1 MTNEELKNRGLKP
14 LERETSP
21 EVSPSNPITSFF
33 LTKEADRY
41 PEKEVESLVG
51 NVFAKPNN
59 IDYGFSK
66 ATPMD
71 DQRNFSYTPQEYALA
86 KLYEDTT
93 GNNSDRLSKGV
104 FDVFSSAEEYTTI
117 PEGEELVTPKLHPDI
132 HASYYSGWESLRNES
147 KEFLL
152 NKYPKLATASPKVK
166 DAYLKKIVV
175 DDILSNSRTATE
187 SYADKWKLMQND
199 PSVTWDQYDSIFNAF
214 YDSHKDKIAPVHKD
228 SVWESFAV
236 RSLVADPDE
245 YRINEKT
252 DIIEDRAAR
261 IYGES
266 KITSDKYR
274 ELEKGVQANKDA
286 NLTPMREQ
294 ILNQYNQSSDVEKSI
309 TREQIQKISSEV
321 SKMHYDHFKDTNK
334 VKMNDEDWDNLYI
347 DFVSNSQVYGTDY
360 AVKRLQD
367 YWQDHVANNQGFWE
381 RTGKV
386 AGSTAMNV
394 GGDIAMT
401 TGILLGAVYQTGL
414 AISPWHDAD
423 ITKVIENDITKYAEL
438 AMATGSLNS
447 ARQREYA
454 KYGINALA
462 SLNTVDQDYSY
473 LDLNTLAEVL
483 PQAGHVMGFTAGSKI
498 TAKALGGA
506 AKLISK
512 GVTNIADITKL
523 SNSARGANL
532 VGKINQGLQTAAA
545 FNTLAVTT
553 GSEATMEG
561 LAAKRAVLQYGEE
574 QKEITTDRLLKN
586 KLTEL
591 ISADPEYYA
600 TLYLQENPN
609 AEPLGTMQYS
619 KVGERDIYNR
629 VYSEKDINTLVSI
642 FAKNPN
648 VRDQFK
654 AEYADELNQI
664 DALAEQSANKALGTT
679 FATDMVLG
687 MVTNGVLQ
695 VALNAAPVRKM
706 LSGKKAPNKLFEGID
721 LTISN
726 NNIVATPQAVT
737 RGYMTRQAIENIFGQ
752 SVEEYGQT
760 INQTVGEA
768 FGKSV
773 LNQYLND
780 KYKNGNI
787 ASAVEYDLGTAII
800 ESVNAGLD
808 AATSRE
814 AIQSALYGALT
825 MMTPRITTHMP
836 DMSARGEG
844 ESRWQS
850 LKRRNPFGIAHPGL
864 DIYNPERSSEYQQR
878 QELANYVTEVFSNPA
893 RMESFLSASANVQHI
908 KEYQEAVA
916 RGDEKA
922 IRDAQTALF
931 LDTVTFVATNS
942 ESDAGKQL
950 MDILRRRAAFN
961 PDNLDDPE
969 SSESKVLD
977 EFYSNPDN
985 KGIKRKDAIKSIASS
1000 AKATLDMISRVDDI
1014 SEQFYEIFGRVEDP
1028 DVHAA
1033 YVRQVLTLEDKQ
1045 KRLRDIHTE
1054 VKNKAKVS
1062 SGKRSGLSSES
1073 KAFLAEYG
1081 SVENAEE
1088 TLRQLRAAIPNEI
1101 KRLQREKVDEKQ
1113 IAKFRKSLYK
1123 QVSQLDA
1130 AIDAYHREAKNI
1142 PVEDRVI
1149 SAEEILEMGPSVRG
1163 QFMNTEH
1170 QSKAQKK
1177 VVNSLNKH
1185 VRQLLADEYRLSTDV
1200 AELESRHRTLVA
1212 NPEITM
1218 GFFSREKGKALADR
1232 ASFKY
1237 NYLVRD
1243 GITYE
1248 EMFNEFTSAY
1258 ENAETGIERNA
1269 IANVLMR
1276 NPLGFKVLSETRN
1289 FSSEQR
1295 AIMQTEAWKNL
1306 DKSMQA
1312 NINAVL
1318 KYMYHKHIAPNNK
1331 ITSEDLIDLIKYISD
1346 EEFTEAL
1353 NREGF
1358 VGEYVRKDAV
1368 SIAEKMKGIFELRE
1382 QQVNQVTENTREI
1395 NAAPPATLSTS
1406 SLSASTPAEGT
1417 TTSSLSIW
1425 NAGESYELL
1434 NTTHPELSDK
1444 VNQFIGAHNIGDKIH
1459 HSIKTKNTV
1468 TFYTPEVLR
1477 GEGVRG
1483 TNPVVALVVDDSGT
1497 IELNGVKYRAIGI
1510 IPSDANFDVDLNNNS
1525 TENIFYTTQGVIDIV
1540 KAPSVNENNRQP
1552 AHRPI
1557 ISMSKDALNMIHPT
1571 GDNKEG
1577 LVISIPRGKGAT
1589 GTLDFPVHIGYT
1601 NEVKNSKGKTLTQTV
1616 KEAYDNIDNI
1626 TEEEAKEILDFN
1638 SYTDALYKLFQ
1649 RCDTGV
1655 QFLDKLFNKEFNK
1668 IFYFSSA
1675 GKDSSFVVK
1684 DGSIE
1689 LKIGDE
1695 SIKVLDST
1703 SNITAKDVIKFL
1715 YNVMY
1720 DNGNLVTDPIT
1731 KASYLLY
1738 QVDYKD
1744 RDSIERAYKD
1754 GVLTTALESLEYV
1767 NPTISI
1773 RRVSP
1778 SGRTQSN
1785 NVEDNATPVSS
1796 SSSVIETA
1804 EGTQVDTDTGVS
1816 TTSNP
1821 TSPSSPSS
1829 VSQSAEEVLVEE
1841 SDEQFFDELELESVS
1856 RPRRVKIVKDYY
1868 RNKEMQGLRKA
1879 DFDSNVATAKQNF
1892 LQYALPQFS
1901 HKYKEDAQATLSRLL
1916 DKAPKDVIKRAE
1928 VVLKNNRWVIEA
1940 EFYTFDEQL
1949 EKELKEFDTWSN
1961 DAINV
1966 EIKRIIKEEN
1976 EDFQL
1981 DKKAAKLIESI
1992 EKSDLYRRYD
2002 DLLSSPVNKQLNEL
2016 LTSIL
2021 ERYGFSVI
2029 EQDLR
2034 DIYGDNVVGVMNFA
2048 HKLVL
2053 LSQNKSKELTMPEEF
2068 SHAMVRIAEAH
2079 PEVEELFTLTSLFE
2093 SIKDTTLYKEVYEEY
2108 KDEYTTKDKEVDEE
2122 RVAREALGK
2131 ALATVLTTEYKEKY
2145 SSDANF
2151 FSKAKNALRKVANYF
2166 KSLINNVKK
2175 DAFIDAVLY
2184 NKLAKI
2190 SNYLLQDNAD
2200 LSSKVN
2206 TYVSTAEIMRSLGA
2220 KKGQEYQMSEA
2231 EVRLQQAK
2239 DNLINQARG
2248 ANIPLRYLN
2257 NQIREEISNM
2267 GITEQQWITLPRELQ
2282 ETIIKCRARY

>member
-14 LERETSP
+14 LEKETSP
-21 EVSPSNPITSFF
+21 EVSPNNPITSSF
-33 LTKEADRY
+33 LQKKADNT
-41 PEKEVESLVG
+41 VVG
-51 NVFAKPNN
+51 NYVDN
-59 IDYGFSK
+59 IFSKAELNDYGFEK
-66 ATPMD
+66 VTPMD
-71 DQRNFSYTPQEYALA
+71 YQGDLSYTPQEYALA

-104 FDVFSSAEEYTTI
+104 FDVFSSNEEYTTI
-117 PEGEELVTPKLHPDI
+117 PEGKELVTPKLHPDI

-166 DAYLKKIVV
+166 DAYLKKIVI

-214 YDSHKDKIAPVHKD
+214 YDSHKNKIAPVQDK
-228 SVWESFAV
+228 SFGANPMV
-236 RSLVADPDE
+236 VAAGRGLRSEDFNINYQDE
-245 YRINEKT
+245 LSEYDNIAYTGR
-252 DIIEDRAAR
+252 
-261 IYGES
+261 
-266 KITSDKYR
+266 KITREKYR

-286 NLTPMREQ
+286 KLTPMREQ
-294 ILNQYNQSSDVEKSI
+294 ILNQYNQSSDVEKAI
-309 TREQIQKISSEV
+309 NREHIQEISSEV

-334 VKMNDEDWDNLYI
+334 VKMNDEDWDNLYV
-347 DFVSNSQVYGTDY
+347 DFVSNSQVYGNDY

-401 TGILLGAVYQTGL
+401 AGILLGAIYQTGL

-447 ARQREYA
+447 AKQREYA

-473 LDLNTLAEVL
+473 IDLNTLAEVI
-483 PQAGHVMGFTAGSKI
+483 PQAGHVIGFTAGSKI

-506 AKLISK
+506 AKLIGK
-512 GVTNIADITKL
+512 GVTNMADITRL

-545 FNTLAVTT
+545 FNTFAVTT

-574 QKEITTDRLLKN
+574 QKEITTDRFLKN

-591 ISADPEYYA
+591 ISANPEYYA

-619 KVGERDIYNR
+619 KVGERDVYNR

-648 VRDQFK
+648 VREQFK
-654 AEYADELNQI
+654 VEYADELNQI

-706 LSGKKAPNKLFEGID
+706 LSGKKAPNKLFEGLD

-814 AIQSALYGALT
+814 AIQSALYGVLT
-825 MMTPRITTHMP
+825 MMVPRVTTHMP

-850 LKRRNPFGIAHPGL
+850 IKRRNPFGIEHPGL
-864 DIYNPERSSEYQQR
+864 DIYDPERSSEYQQR

-893 RMESFLSASANVQHI
+893 RMDSFLSASANVQHI
-908 KEYQEAVA
+908 KDYQEAVA

-922 IRDAQTALF
+922 IRDAQTSLF

-950 MDILRRRAAFN
+950 VDILRRRAAFN

-985 KGIKRKDAIKSIASS
+985 KGIKRTDAIKSIASS

-1062 SGKRSGLSSES
+1062 SSKRSGLSSES

-1088 TLRQLRAAIPNEI
+1088 TLRQLRASIPTEI

-1149 SAEEILEMGPSVRG
+1149 SAEEILEMDPSVRG

-1170 QSKAQKK
+1170 QSKEQKK

-1200 AELESRHRTLVA
+1200 AELESRHRTLIA

-1218 GFFSREKGKALADR
+1218 GFFSREKGKALVDR

-1318 KYMYHKHIAPNNK
+1318 NYMYHNHIAPNNK
-1331 ITSEDLIDLIKYISD
+1331 ITSEDLIDLIKSISD

-1358 VGEYVRKDAV
+1358 VGEYARKDAV

-1382 QQVNQVTENTREI
+1382 QQINQVTENTREI
-1395 NAAPPATLSTS
+1395 NAAPASPSSSPAPTPTEDATTP
-1406 SLSASTPAEGT
+1406 SLP
-1417 TTSSLSIW
+1417 IW
-1425 NAGESYELL
+1425 NAGEPYELL
-1434 NTTHPELSDK
+1434 NTTNPELSDK

-1459 HSIKTKNTV
+1459 PSIKTKNTV

-1540 KAPSVNENNRQP
+1540 KAPSINENNRQP
-1552 AHRPI
+1552 AHRSI

-1571 GDNKEG
+1571 GDNKKG
-1577 LVISIPRGKGAT
+1577 LVISIPRGKGNT

-1616 KEAYDNIDNI
+1616 KEAHDNIDNI

-1695 SIKVLDST
+1695 SIKVLDAT

-1778 SGRTQSN
+1778 AGRTQSN
-1785 NVEDNATPVSS
+1785 NVEDNAIPVSS
-1796 SSSVIETA
+1796 SSSAVETA
-1804 EGTQVDTDTGVS
+1804 EGTQVDTDTGAS
-1816 TTSNP
+1816 ITSNSTP
-1821 TSPSSPSS
+1821 PPSPSS
-1829 VSQSAEEVLVEE
+1829 VSQSAEEILIEE

-1856 RPRRVKIVKDYY
+1856 RPRRVKTVKDYY
-1868 RNKEMQGLRKA
+1868 RNKEIQGPRKA
-1879 DFDSNVATAKQNF
+1879 DFDANVATAKKNF

-1916 DKAPKDVIKRAE
+1916 AKAPKDVIKRAE
-1928 VVLKNNRWVIEA
+1928 VVLKNNRWIIET
-1940 EFYTFDEQL
+1940 EFYTFEEQL

-1961 DAINV
+1961 DSINV

-2079 PEVEELFTLTSLFE
+2079 PEVEELFALTSLFE

-2108 KDEYTTKDKEVDEE
+2108 KDEYTIENKEVDEE

-2190 SNYLLQDNAD
+2190 SNYLLQDNVD
-2200 LSSKVN
+2200 LSHKVD

-2267 GITEQQWITLPRELQ
+2267 GITEQQWTNLPRELQ